1 MPHPNA
7 QGRCRDADTGCDVKV
22 RFIAGETEKG
32 MDRGRP
38 LFMAMGALAMQ
49 CGEAGTKTTIIRN
62 SFLS

>member
-1 MPHPNA
+1 M
-7 QGRCRDADTGCDVKV
+7 